1 MSWAAM
7 PPKSPSSSRGLLG
20 LLGEIRD
27 LGRSGD
33 REPREFKAAA
43 RRNWSA
49 VPCGTDV
56 TLAARHTREY
66 FEEIERYRYRTQP
79 WTAQAIDRLEVQGR
93 RVLEVGFGAGT
104 DHLRLARR
112 GARLAGVDLTPENF
126 VETSRRFAHDGR
138 RPAIAVA
145 DAESLPFRDGVF
157 DLAYSFGVVHHTPDI
172 DRALRELARVIAPG
186 GRAWIA
192 VYHRRSIFFWWSVF
206 AYRYLLKRGYRR
218 RTLRAQLS
226 LVEHPGTN
234 EDLVVWLHTRRGMI
248 ARAACAGFAR
258 VRTSVAH
265 IVPADVAGLD
275 VLVSE
280 PERPRAWLSWLGRA
294 WGWYVVVEAEKD
306 GAAQPARQATK

>member
-1 MSWAAM
+1 M

-157 DLAYSFGVVHHTPDI
+157 DVAFCTDLLRFLDVRAAQA
-172 DRALRELARVIAPG
+172 ALREAARVLRPGCLLLVWDLAPPEG
-186 GRAWIA
+186 KFAWWQ
-192 VYHRRSIFFWWSVF
+192 RFW
-206 AYRYLLKRGYRR
+206 
-218 RTLRAQLS
+218 LRAYNREGVRIASQKNLMS
-226 LVEHPGTN
+226 LAERSGFSFTRPG
-234 EDLVVWLHTRRGMI
+234 DLRPWLWPP
-248 ARAACAGFAR
+248 
-258 VRTSVAH
+258 V
-265 IVPADVAGLD
+265 
-275 VLVSE
+275 
-280 PERPRAWLSWLGRA
+280 PRASFVAAVLPP
-294 WGWYVVVEAEKD
+294 GWRREGNNLIPPDDA
-306 GAAQPARQATK
+306 P